1 MIILFIAALLLVL
14 PGDPL
19 LKFLVLMT
27 ILAMDAI
34 FND

>member
-1 MIILFIAALLLVL
+1 MILFIAALLLFL

-19 LKFLVLMT
+19 LKFLVLLSV
-27 ILAMDAI
+27 LALDAL